1 MKYVGLRKEDKN
13 IWEKRVPLI
22 PSHVKTLVAEQ
33 KINFLVESF
42 KERAFADSEFEN
54 AGATVADNI
63 DEAKFIFGVKEI
75 PIAKILDEKVYMFFS
90 HTIKGQD
97 YNMPLLQKII
107 DSKSTLI
114 DYEEIKDDQG
124 KRLVFFGKYAGLA
137 GMIDTLHGIGQRW
150 ASFGVKNPFEEIKP
164 AYLYKDLIEAQKHI
178 REVAEN
184 IALNGLPAKMKGI
197 VIGITGYG
205 NVSQGVQEILDIL
218 PHTEISPYQLLE
230 DKRELTGIVKVVFKE
245 KDLVVHT
252 NPRAQFELQ
261 DYYDSPEKYKSKF
274 EQYLPYMDVLMNS
287 IYWNEKYPM
296 LVTKEYLKS
305 KEKHRLAI
313 IGDITC
319 DIGGSIEI
327 TYKSTESDN
336 STFVYDHTNDS
347 FKDGY
352 EGNGVAVVAVD
363 NLPTELPTDAS
374 VAFSETLNRFIP
386 GIVNADY
393 SEPFEDVDMPAE
405 IKRAVIVYNG
415 KLTPDFEYLNEYLK

>member
-1 MKYVGLRKEDKN
+1 MNYVGIRKEDKN

-22 PSHVKTLVAEQ
+22 PNHIKTLVE
-33 KINFLVESF
+33 KENINFLVESF
-42 KERAFADSEFEN
+42 VERAFTDSEFEN
-54 AGATVADNI
+54 AGAKVTDNI
-63 DEAKFIFGVKEI
+63 DDAKFVFGVKEV
-75 PIAKILDEKVYMFFS
+75 PIDKILEDKVYMFFS

-114 DYEEIKDDQG
+114 DYEEIKDDDG
-124 KRLVFFGKYAGLA
+124 KRLVFFGKYAGFA
-137 GMIDTLHGIGQRW
+137 GMIDTLHGIGKRW
-150 ASFGVKNPFEEIKP
+150 ASFGIKNPFEEIKP
-164 AYLYKDLIEAQKHI
+164 AYLYKDLIEAQKKI

-184 IALNGLPAKMKGI
+184 IALNGLPAGMNGL

-218 PHTEISPYQLLE
+218 PNTEISPYQLLE
-230 DKRELTGIVKVVFKE
+230 DKTKLTGIIKVVFKE
-245 KDLVVHT
+245 SDLAIPT
-252 NPRAQFELQ
+252 NPRTKFNLQ
-261 DYYDSPEKYKSKF
+261 EYYESPERYKSKF
-274 EQYLPYMDVLMNS
+274 EQYLPFMDVIMNS
-287 IYWNEKYPM
+287 IYWNEKYPV
-296 LVTKEYLKS
+296 LVSKEYLKS
-305 KEKHRLAI
+305 KEKHRLSI

-336 STFVYDHTNDS
+336 STFVYNHKTDS

-352 EGNGVAVVAVD
+352 EGEGVAVVAVD
-363 NLPTELPTDAS
+363 NLPAELPTDAS

-393 SEPFEDVDMPAE
+393 NNSFLDVDMPPE